1 MKKSLLLGLLFSFYF
16 LFVNGQIP
24 PGYYT
29 AADGKTGVALQA
41 ALHNIIKGHTYISYD
56 ALWTAFQTTDKRSD
70 GKVWDPYSDIPSGT
84 PPYEFTFGTDQC
96 GNYSGEGDC
105 YNREHSWPKSWF
117 GGEVEP
123 MYSDLFHI
131 YPTDGYVNNRRDNY
145 AFAKVGSATWTAQ
158 NGSKLG
164 SCSTPG
170 FSGTV
175 FEPVDGYKGDFAR
188 SYFYMATRYYTEDS
202 GWPGGD
208 ETTGSQL
215 KAWALTMMLQWSTQ
229 DPVSQKETDR
239 NNAIYAIQH
248 NRNPFIDH
256 PEYAALIWDP
266 HAGIPSGFKENLLTL
281 YPNPATDYCTLTI
294 PAELLG
300 KKLNILVFSL
310 TGVPVTTIQTE
321 NEDNVSIDLRSVPAG
336 VYFVT
341 ITNPGNTGIFH
352 GKITRR

>member
-1 MKKSLLLGLLFSFYF
+1 
-16 LFVNGQIP
+16 
-24 PGYYT
+24 
-29 AADGKTGVALQA
+29 VALQS
-41 ALHNIIKGHTYISYD
+41 ALHNIIKGHTSITYD
-56 ALWTAFQTTDKRSD
+56 QLWTAFQSTDKRAD

-84 PPYEFTFGTDQC
+84 PPYEFTFVTNQC
-96 GNYSGEGDC
+96 GNYTGEGDC

-145 AFAKVGSATWTAQ
+145 AYAKVGSASWTAQ

-164 SCSTPG
+164 SCATPG

-175 FEPVDGYKGDFAR
+175 FEPIDGYKGDFAR
-188 SYFYMATRYYTEDS
+188 SYFYMSTRYYTEDS

-215 KAWALTMMLQWSTQ
+215 KAWAMAMMLQWNVL
-229 DPVSQKETDR
+229 DPVSTKETDR
-239 NNAIYAIQH
+239 NNAIYQIQN

-266 HAGIPSGFKENLLTL
+266 NAGIPSNMVENKLSI
-281 YPNPATDYCTLTI
+281 YPNPAGDFCTLSI
-294 PAELLG
+294 PGELLG
-300 KKLNILVFSL
+300 QDLNILVFSL
-310 TGVPVTTIQTE
+310 TGVPVTTIHSAK
-321 NEDNVSIDLRSVPAG
+321 EDNVKIDLRDLSSG
-336 VYFVT
+336 VYFIT
-341 ITNPGNTGIFH
+341 IMNPGNAGFYH
-352 GKITRR
+352 GKITHQ